1 MDYNITVFRGNKI
14 LFLSI
19 IIDLFSLLWTLTMK
33 LSFNRFF
40 SHFTEM
46 RISTHIKSFLRF
58 KLKLVTLVTCCSI
71 EFFSTLLRYFCYFS
85 ILPNITAPPLA
96 FAHLQQPPPHCN
108 MFRWFRR
115 VVFRWGGGCSGGGGG
130 GCSGGGFSGGRGAKG
145 QTFGRMKGS
154 KGANV
159 GGGGR
164 STESFCNLSLGFEM
178 D

>member
-1 MDYNITVFRGNKI
+1 MDYKITVFRGNKV

-46 RISTHIKSFLRF
+46 RISTHIKSFLSF
-58 KLKLVTLVTCCSI
+58 KLKLVTLVICCSI

-85 ILPNITAPPLA
+85 ILPNITPPQA
-96 FAHLQQPPPHCN
+96 FAHLQQPPPIVTCSDGSGGLCSGG
-108 MFRWFRR
+108 
-115 VVFRWGGGCSGGGGG
+115 GGGCSGGGG

-159 GGGGR
+159 GGGGGQINGI
-164 STESFCNLSLGFEM
+164 FL
-178 D
+178 